1 MSALALAR
9 SSIAPPV
16 RSRSRRPAAT
26 RVAVRAVWPF
36 SEADTADASSVPSAS
51 SPPDEKARR
60 ERLEQLSQSYA
71 QRRSHPPLPEGYAVR
86 VLPDPTKGS
95 SKTRVEVT
103 VADPAVADLPS
114 AAAVAWITCWPRR
127 TRPRGDGEPA
137 TSLFLSSVEVKKA
150 HRRRGLARALLKEVE
165 ALATETGCE
174 ETSLTVL
181 KTNAPAIALY
191 ASCGYAVDEGAGD
204 GAFARVANVISD
216 PTRLMQHRMVKRLG
230 VQR

>member
-114 AAAVAWITCWPRR
+114 AAAAVGALIARN
-127 TRPRGDGEPA
+127 A
-137 TSLFLSSVEVKKA
+137 LTSS
-150 HRRRGLARALLKEVE
+150 
-165 ALATETGCE
+165 
-174 ETSLTVL
+174 
-181 KTNAPAIALY
+181 
-191 ASCGYAVDEGAGD
+191 
-204 GAFARVANVISD
+204 
-216 PTRLMQHRMVKRLG
+216 
-230 VQR
+230 